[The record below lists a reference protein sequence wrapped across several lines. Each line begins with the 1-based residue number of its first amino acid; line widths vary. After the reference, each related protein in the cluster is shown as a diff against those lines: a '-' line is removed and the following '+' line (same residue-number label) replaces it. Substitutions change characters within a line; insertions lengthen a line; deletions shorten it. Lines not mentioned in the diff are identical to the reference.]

1 MDAMD
6 KMIDMSMKYA
16 SATGR
21 LYGAVIGEMLY
32 NDDIQIDK
40 FNMLYE
46 TLNYVD
52 ETIGREM
59 DPFDKARL
67 EEKLEEI
74 KNTKQKPLF
83 IYYIGGAPYGVLPAY
98 VRTEYGMYTC
108 YNTTIVVIHRCWI
121 SGKKDLDVSSA
132 RK

>member
-6 KMIDMSMKYA
+6 KMIDMSMKYV

-21 LYGAVIGEMLY
+21 LYGAVIGAMLY
-32 NDDIQIDK
+32 DDDIQIGK

-52 ETIGREM
+52 ETLGRQM
-59 DPFDKARL
+59 DPFDKACL

-74 KNTKQKPLF
+74 KNAKQKPLF

-98 VRTEYGMYTC
+98 VRTVYGVYTHK
-108 YNTTIVVIHRCWI
+108 IPRALL
-121 SGKKDLDVSSA
+121 SL
-132 RK
+132 